1 MIMMEMAIKDLH
13 DSGVFLVSLK
23 GDKPAT
29 IPSLLVESLRLASV
43 SKLDNLVLTPLL
55 KLIPVFFKI
64 LNLDFQLF

>member
-13 DSGVFLVSLK
+13 DSGVFFPSLE

-29 IPSLLVESLRLASV
+29 ILSLLVESLRLASV
-43 SKLDNLVLTPLL
+43 SKLNNLILTTLL

-64 LNLDFQLF
+64 LNLYFQLF